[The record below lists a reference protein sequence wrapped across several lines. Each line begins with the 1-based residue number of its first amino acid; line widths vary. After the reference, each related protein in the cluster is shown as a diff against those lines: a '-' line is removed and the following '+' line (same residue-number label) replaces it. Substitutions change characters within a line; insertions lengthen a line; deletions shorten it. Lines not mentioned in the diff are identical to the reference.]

1 MANSELMD
9 KAVKEGI
16 DVSGNKPETPAPSTT
31 DAKETVPSTVTPEKT
46 SAVDEQPSEA
56 KPFVPGNQPAK
67 ERFEDNPGFKNVLRQ
82 RDSFK
87 TELQKAQEQN
97 QKLMALLEAN
107 KPKAEVGPQN
117 EQEAA
122 AKQLRQILG
131 IDNLVEK
138 LESLDKR
145 NSDFSERE
153 TNQAFDKEQ
162 DGIVKQCEKF
172 GLDFNQV
179 VPELQNYLD
188 EHPYFS
194 KIAIQPGFYDLA
206 FKAVYFDKS
215 NDLAKRAAY
224 AEQLKET
231 EKLKKANSEAP
242 NPGGATGSTPS
253 YTGVKDLVRNRMDKE
268 GGISFPS

>member
-9 KAVKEGI
+9 KAVKEGV
-16 DVSGNKPETPAPSTT
+16 DVSGVKPESTIPST
-31 DAKETVPSTVTPEKT
+31 DAKETVPSTVKTENTP
-46 SAVDEQPSEA
+46 VVGEQQPEA
-56 KPFVPGNQPAK
+56 KPPVSVQPK
-67 ERFEDNPGFKNVLRQ
+67 ERFEDNPGFKNLKNQ

-97 QKLMALLEAN
+97 QKLMALLEAQT
-107 KPKAEVGPQN
+107 KPKSDPVAS
-117 EQEAA
+117 EQEQA

-131 IDNLVEK
+131 IDGLIEK
-138 LESLDKR
+138 LDSLDKR
-145 NSDFSERE
+145 NSDYSERE

-172 GLDFNQV
+172 GLDFNEV

-206 FKAVYFDKS
+206 FKAIYFDKS

-231 EKLKKANSEAP
+231 EKLKKANSESP
-242 NPGGATGSTPS
+242 NPGNSTGSSPA
-253 YTGVKDLVRNRMDKE
+253 YTGVKDLVRRRLESD
-268 GGISFPS
+268 GGISFPGH